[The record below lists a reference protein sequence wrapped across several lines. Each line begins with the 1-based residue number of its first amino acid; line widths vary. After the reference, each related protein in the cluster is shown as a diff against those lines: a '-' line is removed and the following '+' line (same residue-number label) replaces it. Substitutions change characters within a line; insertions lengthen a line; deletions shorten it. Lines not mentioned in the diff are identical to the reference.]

1 MIIASC
7 EVLIKAMKEGV
18 DSWLLLMLCDGL
30 CYVMAYANN
39 KFEINFYYIFK
50 WELIN
55 LSW

>member
-7 EVLIKAMKEGV
+7 EMLIKAMKEGV
-18 DSWLLLMLCDGL
+18 DSWLLLMICDG